1 MDTAARPVS
10 ASYDVAV
17 PRFGRGGSGGGGG
30 GEVPG
35 LENGGF

>member
-17 PRFGRGGSGGGGG
+17 PRFGRGSSGGGG